1 MQFRVLGPV
10 EVVAAERRARLDSD
24 RRQTILAVL
33 LAAGGETVSTDRLID
48 AVWGPNPPSTA
59 RKSLQSHLSRLR
71 SELAAVD
78 PGDANALVTQA
89 SGYSLDLRSHELD
102 ATLFETLV
110 AQAREV
116 MADEPERAAALLED
130 AQNMWRGQAFGALA
144 AHPEVSPEA
153 VRLEQLRAA
162 AAADQVDT
170 RLALGRHEDVIGE
183 LEATVAKNP
192 LAERA
197 HGQLMVALY
206 RSGRQADAL
215 ATYRRLDERLRDEVG
230 IDPSPE
236 LRHLHEQILRQDAD
250 LAVPPRSA
258 ADDGRALPD
267 DRSSPDT
274 GPSARHS
281 AAPSPSLLGRDADV
295 ASVTSMIADTRL
307 VTLTGPGGVGKTR
320 LAEQVAAR
328 VADRFDDGVVT
339 CTLAGVRDPEEVGS
353 ALITALGIQPTGER
367 SAAETLVTALG
378 DRQLLLVLDNCEHL
392 LGPLTP
398 LADAI
403 LAQCPN
409 VVVLATSREILHLPG
424 ERVWPVAPLAVPPSD
439 GTTGDIAGSPAGEL
453 FVARAEAVEPTFTI
467 TDGNAGAVAELCRRL
482 DGMPL
487 AIELAAA
494 RTRALSPADLVA
506 RLDKR
511 FSLLAGGPR
520 REAGRHR
527 TLQAVV
533 EWSYSLLGAA
543 EAELFDRL
551 SVFAGSF
558 TLDAAEHVCC
568 GGSIEEYDV
577 AGLLGELVDKSMVL
591 VERDGTA
598 VRYRLL
604 DTLRDFGASRLAEA
618 EATETYRRAHAAYHV
633 ALVERLNPVLR
644 GPDEHDAVAA
654 IDAAIDDLRTA
665 HTWLVSSGD
674 VDGALRLPGALGD
687 YIVYRLHDEVTT
699 WARRAVELPGASTY
713 AAYPAAL
720 ATAAMGATSRGECQR
735 AHREGETALSHTDPT
750 SLAGLVAL
758 VALQTA
764 ALYEG
769 RLDDLLKYA
778 ALQTEMSERAGEPYY
793 GAFAGLCRVL
803 AHIYRGDQETAVT
816 YDPDLQQVAA
826 ASRNPTMI
834 AFALYG
840 HGETYL
846 DTSPDEAVAAL
857 EKAAPLARE
866 VGNALVEGVS
876 LVSLASL
883 RGRRGETEASLRLFR
898 QVIVHWR
905 RLGDYTH
912 QLTTLR
918 NLVELFTQLGAYEPA
933 AVLHGAVIEGMAPSF
948 GAEAERLAAAW
959 EQLERSLGA
968 DVAAAAAERGRQ
980 LTATQMADVALTQID
995 ALLAG

>member
-1 MQFRVLGPV
+1 MLGPV
-10 EVVAAERRARLDSD
+10 EVVAGERRARFESD

-71 SELAAVD
+71 SELAAVEPD
-78 PGDANALVTQA
+78 DTNALLTQA
-89 SGYSLDLRSHELD
+89 SGYSIDLRSHELD
-102 ATLFETLV
+102 ATRFETLV

-116 MADEPERAAALLED
+116 AANDPERAAAILKD

-162 AAADQVDT
+162 AAADQIDT
-170 RLALGRHEDVIGE
+170 LLALGRHDDVVGG
-183 LEATVAKNP
+183 LEATVATDP

-197 HGQLMVALY
+197 HGQLMLALY

-215 ATYRRLDERLRDEVG
+215 ATYRHLHERLRDEVG

-236 LRHLHEQILRQDAD
+236 LRQLHERILRQDAD
-250 LAVPPRSA
+250 LAVPPQRRT
-258 ADDGRALPD
+258 ADDGRDALPR

-274 GPSARHS
+274 EPIARLRPPTAS
-281 AAPSPSLLGRDADV
+281 GLLGRDADI
-295 ASVTSMIADTRL
+295 ASVTSMITDTRL

-339 CTLAGVRDPEEVGS
+339 CALAGVRDPDEVGS

-367 SAAETLVTALG
+367 SAAETLVNALG
-378 DRQLLLVLDNCEHL
+378 DRQLLLMLDNCEHV
-392 LGPLTP
+392 LGPLTQ
-398 LADAI
+398 LADTI

-409 VVVLATSREILHLPG
+409 VVVLATSREIFHLPA
-424 ERVWPVAPLAVPPSD
+424 ERVWPVAPLAVPPPD
-439 GTTGDIAGSPAGEL
+439 GTTEEVAGAPAGEL
-453 FVARAEAVEPTFTI
+453 FVARAEAVEPTFSI

-533 EWSYSLLGAA
+533 EWSYSLLGAT

-558 TLDAAEHVCC
+558 TLDAAEHICC

-604 DTLRDFGASRLAEA
+604 DTLRDFGANRLAEA
-618 EATETYRRAHAAYHV
+618 EATEEYRRAHAAYHV

-654 IDAAIDDLRTA
+654 IDGVMDDLRAA
-665 HTWLVSSGD
+665 HTWLVSNGD

-687 YIVYRLHDEVTT
+687 YTFYRLRDEVAT
-699 WARRAVELPGASTY
+699 WARRAVELPGAESY

-720 ATAAMGATSRGECQR
+720 ATAAFGATSRGECQR
-735 AHREGETALSHTDPT
+735 AHREGETALSYTRPT
-750 SLAGLVAL
+750 SLAGLAAL

-778 ALQTEMSERAGEPYY
+778 ALETETSERAGEPYY

-816 YDPDLQQVAA
+816 YDPDLQHVAA

-840 HGETYL
+840 HGETHL
-846 DTSPDEAVAAL
+846 DTSPDEAVA
-857 EKAAPLARE
+857 
-866 VGNALVEGVS
+866 
-876 LVSLASL
+876 
-883 RGRRGETEASLRLFR
+883 
-898 QVIVHWR
+898 
-905 RLGDYTH
+905 
-912 QLTTLR
+912 
-918 NLVELFTQLGAYEPA
+918 
-933 AVLHGAVIEGMAPSF
+933 
-948 GAEAERLAAAW
+948 
-959 EQLERSLGA
+959 
-968 DVAAAAAERGRQ
+968 
-980 LTATQMADVALTQID
+980 
-995 ALLAG
+995 